1 MGGGWCELG
10 ILWSSI
16 VRELRNKKDLGKKKQ
31 KFGARRERIEDFGTG
46 VSVDI

>member
-16 VRELRNKKDLGKKKQ
+16 VRELRNEKDLGKKQ
-31 KFGARRERIEDFGTG
+31 KFGARRGRIEDFGTG

>member
-1 MGGGWCELG
+1 MGRGWCELG

-16 VRELRNKKDLGKKKQ
+16 VRELRNKKDLEKKQ